1 MDTFRLRTTR
11 RRWTRISPRARRSI
25 GRWLAVLIL
34 AVVAGML
41 YYLARDVDW
50 PGVWKAVRALP
61 RPTIALAI
69 AVALGGYLA
78 YSLMDVLGRRYIGH
92 KLPLFSVA
100 GIAMLSYALNLNLGM
115 LLGGFA
121 TRLRLYLRMGCR
133 KSVPTRVA
141 LFSALSNWIGFG
153 WVAGALFVS
162 GAVPLP
168 QTIAWGEDG
177 LRVVGLVLLAL
188 SGAYVLACL
197 KYPGRTWMVRRWR
210 IVLPGARMAL
220 AQSLS
225 AVLSWGLMG
234 LVLYVVLQGRVP
246 YAAALGVLLYASVAA
261 LVVRVP
267 GGLGTTEAITVA
279 ALGKYLPPVDILGAV
294 LIYRAVYFLLP
305 LAVALLAFGVVEAK
319 WSIRRRESRPSPQ

>member
-1 MDTFRLRTTR
+1 MDTLRIRTAR
-11 RRWTRISPRARRSI
+11 RRWTRISPRTRHAL
-25 GRWLAVLIL
+25 GRWLAILVL
-34 AVVAGML
+34 AVVVGML

-61 RPTIALAI
+61 RSTIAIAI
-69 AVALGGYLA
+69 AVALSGYLA
-78 YSLMDVLGRRYIGH
+78 YSFMDILGRRYIGH
-92 KLPLFSVA
+92 KLPLLSVT

-168 QTIAWGEDG
+168 HTIAWGEDG
-177 LRVVGLVLLAL
+177 LRVVGVVLLAL
-188 SGAYVLACL
+188 SSAYVLACV

-210 IVLPGARMAL
+210 IVLPGVRMAL
-220 AQSLS
+220 AQSVS
-225 AVLSWGLMG
+225 AILSWALMG
-234 LVLYVVLQGRVP
+234 LVLYAVLQARVP
-246 YAAALGVLLYASVAA
+246 YAAVLGVLLYASVAA

-279 ALGKYLPPVDILGAV
+279 ALGRYLPPVDILGAV

-305 LAVALLAFGVVEAK
+305 LALALLAFGVVEAK
-319 WSIRRRESRPSPQ
+319 WSIRSRESRPTAQ